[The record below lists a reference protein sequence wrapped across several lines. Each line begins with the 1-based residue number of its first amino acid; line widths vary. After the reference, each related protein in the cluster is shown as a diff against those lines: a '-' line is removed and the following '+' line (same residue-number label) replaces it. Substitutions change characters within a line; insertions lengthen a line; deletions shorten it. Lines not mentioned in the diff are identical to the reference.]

1 MDNNFNLSD
10 KQIENL
16 KRIAKQKTGLDIN
29 SMASAAK
36 NGSLDSFL
44 SKNMDS
50 NSAEKVKQLLVDKEK
65 AQKVLN
71 TPEAQALI
79 KKLLG

>member
-50 NSAEKVKQLLVDKEK
+50 NCAEKVKQLLVDKEK

>member
-16 KRIAKQKTGLDIN
+16 KRIAKHKKGLDIN